1 MAAMRWSAVASA
13 MAPRTR
19 SSMVRFVTG
28 QGVVD
33 GAMLGREEHAERRNR
48 FVEACDTRWR
58 VNPRSTQNGAA

>member
-1 MAAMRWSAVASA
+1 VVGGGFGDGAAY
-13 MAPRTR
+13 PFKHGP
-19 SSMVRFVTG
+19 FVTG
-28 QGVVD
+28 QGIVD